1 MKTLDLTRQHIT
13 LEELL
18 KLAAAGS
25 VRILSAD
32 GHAFI
37 LEDADDFD
45 KEVQLLGKS
54 KKFQRFLKERSKET
68 ATTSLEDYR
77 RSLDESATDAAGNRS
92 ATQKGTLKSIL

>member
-1 MKTLDLTRQHIT
+1 MKTLDLTRKNIT

-25 VRILSAD
+25 VRIVTAD

-54 KKFQRFLKERSKET
+54 KEFRRFLKERSKE
-68 ATTSLEDYR
+68 ASKTSLEDYKQ
-77 RSLDESATDAAGNRS
+77 SLD
-92 ATQKGTLKSIL
+92 

>member
-1 MKTLDLTRQHIT
+1 MKTLNLGRKRVT

-25 VRILSAD
+25 VRIVTAE

-45 KEVQLLGKS
+45 KEVALLGRS
-54 KKFQRFLKERSKET
+54 KKFRRFLKERSKEAA
-68 ATTSLEDYR
+68 ATTLADYR
-77 RSLDESATDAAGNRS
+77 RSLD
-92 ATQKGTLKSIL
+92 